1 MYLAEYLCSYRNIY
15 PHSKICL
22 QMDRGNGTG
31 DSTSLFRY
39 HKHSHGSESDL
50 IHELSTR
57 LCIFYVVPRV
67 IDIACNF
74 CTRKVDHSYYIIKA
88 VAIFALNCITNK
100 KQIQHNIYCFGTISV
115 TYGWAYLW
123 QIFVSVF
130 HYEFTI

>member
-1 MYLAEYLCSYRNIY
+1 MRITPSKCLSVTISRTLAINAPVANRVYFSN
-15 PHSKICL
+15 
-22 QMDRGNGTG
+22 
-31 DSTSLFRY
+31 FRLAF
-39 HKHSHGSESDL
+39 G
-50 IHELSTR
+50 
-57 LCIFYVVPRV
+57 IFYVAPSV
-67 IDIACNF
+67 INITCNF

-123 QIFVSVF
+123 KIFVSVF

>member
-1 MYLAEYLCSYRNIY
+1 MYHNKR
-15 PHSKICL
+15 PHSKIFL
-22 QMDRGNGTG
+22 QKDRNNGIG
-31 DSTSLFRY
+31 DNRVKFRY
-39 HKHSHGSESDL
+39 HKHSHGSESGL
-50 IHELSTR
+50 FLELSAHLWCL
-57 LCIFYVVPRV
+57 LCCPRV

-123 QIFVSVF
+123 KIFVSVF
-130 HYEFTI
+130 HCEFTI

>member
-1 MYLAEYLCSYRNIY
+1 MECLYQYHNKYL
-15 PHSKICL
+15 HSKICL
-22 QMDRGNGTG
+22 WMDRSSGFG
-31 DSTSLFRY
+31 DNRVKFRY
-39 HKHSHGSESDL
+39 RKHTHGNDRVQF
-50 IHELSTR
+50 TDCR
-57 LCIFYVVPRV
+57 LAFGIFYVAPSV
-67 IDIACNF
+67 INIACNF
-74 CTRKVDHSYYIIKA
+74 CTRKVDYSCYIIKA